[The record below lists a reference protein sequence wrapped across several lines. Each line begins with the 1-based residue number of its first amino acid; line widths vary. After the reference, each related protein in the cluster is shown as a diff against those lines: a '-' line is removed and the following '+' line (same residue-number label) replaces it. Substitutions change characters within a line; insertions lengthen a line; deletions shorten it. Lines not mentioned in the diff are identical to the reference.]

1 VLDGYWCLT
10 ASSISWRSRRRGA
23 TANGDARSRRDQ
35 QPLRCVIG
43 VPSISLVVAR
53 RSGGWAGAAASTP
66 LGGRRAIAVTEE
78 PEATPAADAS
88 PVAPLSTT
96 ENPNSTA

>member
-1 VLDGYWCLT
+1 MAMLVVGGINSL
-10 ASSISWRSRRRGA
+10 SGA
-23 TANGDARSRRDQ
+23 
-35 QPLRCVIG
+35 VIG